1 MVYHEIRMVN
11 EKRMNYLIYNQ
22 RDKGKWK
29 KTSRFIGNGD
39 LQKSEVDRLKKKFEI
54 ELKVK
59 DYEYLKKEQVLEIE
73 QLKEIYN
80 KSIKKLSKEE
90 FVKFERSFFTELTY
104 NSNAIE
110 GNSMSLE
117 ETSIVINENLSPDGK
132 TIREIYEAKNHIKAL
147 DFIKNYKGD
156 INELF
161 ILKVHSIILNDISEH
176 FAGRY
181 RENPVRVIGSD
192 FKFPSPEK
200 IPQLIRNLLYWY
212 NQNKRGMHALEL
224 AVIFSMKFVS
234 IHPFVDGNGRVSRL
248 LMNFILQKKKY
259 PWINVYNKQ
268 RQKYL
273 GAVRKANEENYEIIL
288 KFLIE
293 TIKENMINFEFLDND
308 SYKKE

>member
-1 MVYHEIRMVN
+1 MVYHEIRMIN
-11 EKRMNYLIYNQ
+11 GKKMNYLISNH

-29 KTSRFIGNGD
+29 KISKFIGSGIF
-39 LQKSEVDRLKKKFEI
+39 QKSEVNKLKKEFEI
-54 ELKVK
+54 ELKLNQN
-59 DYEYLKKEQVLEIE
+59 YEYLKKEQVLEIE
-73 QLKEIYN
+73 QLREVYN
-80 KSIKKLSKEE
+80 KGIKKLSEEE
-90 FVKFERSFFTELTY
+90 FVKFEKSFFTELTY

-117 ETSIVINENLSPDGK
+117 ETSIVVNENLSPEGK
-132 TIREIYEAKNHIKAL
+132 TLREVYEAKNHIKAL
-147 DFIKNYKGD
+147 EFIKSYKGE

-161 ILKVHSIILNDISEH
+161 VLKIHSIILKDISEK

-181 RENPVRVIGSD
+181 RENPVRVLGSD

-212 NQNKRGMHALEL
+212 DKNKKKMHALEL

-259 PWINVYNKQ
+259 PWINIYNKQ
-268 RQKYL
+268 RQRYL
-273 GAVRKANEENYEIIL
+273 SVVRKANEENYELIL

-293 TIKENMINFEFLDND
+293 NIKENMIDFGFLD
-308 SYKKE
+308 K

>member
-1 MVYHEIRMVN
+1 MVN

-132 TIREIYEAKNHIKAL
+132 TIREIYEAKDHIKAL